1 MMQWHYTDLVSGQ
14 LVVSNVEILS
24 NGVQLIGKFS
34 LPDMEHDPL
43 EMEYLAA
50 NAQRRETGAV
60 TQEKMWRYYNN
71 ARVARKYLDG
81 SLSAAA
87 TELFGDMLAENKLG
101 DSAFYGSMT
110 LEDFSMWVIGLDD
123 EFELL
128 GLRLE
133 TDRIR
138 QRRLLELT

>member
-34 LPDMEHDPL
+34 LPEAVRDPL
-43 EMEYLAA
+43 ETEYLAA
-50 NAQRRETGAV
+50 NAQRRETGTV

-87 TELFGDMLAENKLG
+87 TELFSDMLAENKLG

-138 QRRLLELT
+138 QRRLLRAS

>member
-34 LPDMEHDPL
+34 LPDTVRDPL
-43 EMEYLAA
+43 ETEYLAA
-50 NAQRRETGAV
+50 NAQRREIGAV

-87 TELFGDMLAENKLG
+87 TELFSDMLAENKLG
-101 DSAFYGSMT
+101 DSAFYGVMT
-110 LEDFSMWVIGLDD
+110 LHDFALWIIGMDD

>member
-1 MMQWHYTDLVSGQ
+1 MIYHYRDLVSGDV
-14 LVVSNVEILS
+14 VVSDVEILS
-24 NGVQLIGKFS
+24 NGMELIGSFNTPIS
-34 LPDMEHDPL
+34 SASVASIEF
-43 EMEYLAA
+43 EVAA
-50 NAQRRETGAV
+50 TQRRETGAA
-60 TQEKMWRYYNN
+60 TPEKMWRYYNN

-81 SLSAAA
+81 YLSTAA

-110 LEDFSMWVIGLDD
+110 LHDFALWVINMDE

-138 QRRLLELT
+138 QRRLLGLT

>member
-34 LPDMEHDPL
+34 LPDAEHDPL
-43 EMEYLAA
+43 ETEYLAA

-81 SLSAAA
+81 SLSTAAIGLLEA
-87 TELFGDMLAENKLG
+87 MFDENKLG
-101 DSAFYGSMT
+101 APAFYGSMT
-110 LEDFSMWVIGLDD
+110 LHDFALWIIGLDD

-138 QRRLLELT
+138 QRRLLGLT